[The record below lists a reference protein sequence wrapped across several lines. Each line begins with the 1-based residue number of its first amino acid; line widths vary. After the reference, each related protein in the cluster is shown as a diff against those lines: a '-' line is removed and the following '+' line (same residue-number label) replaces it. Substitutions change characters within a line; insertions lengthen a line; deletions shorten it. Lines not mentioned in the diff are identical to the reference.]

1 VGFIT
6 TCLFA
11 DNSALAPA
19 VAHAK
24 ESAMNFRTKLHRI
37 AGILGCLLL
46 LTGMLLHLTVR
57 DGSAGIATLFYAM
70 PLPLIMLG
78 WLIAAAW
85 HFRRRMLMVVCI
97 ALALVTGI
105 WWRAVSYKNE
115 KAPLTTATQPAGA
128 PLKVLYWNMAYHRL
142 PSEDL
147 DRLIATHRPDIVGL
161 GEVGLR
167 SGDPNPLLR
176 NLPAGYTTVRPEHG
190 MAFIVRGAIQVK
202 RVKKLKGRSKFVEVD
217 ATVDGR
223 VWHLVLVDGDAD
235 PLLSREEL
243 LETVLKTGTVP
254 GTLVMGDFN
263 TPLESV
269 WFHRWSAAGMHHASE
284 GARQGFRE
292 TWPRQFPFLTIDHLW
307 CTQDL
312 RPQFME
318 RVALSSSDHLA
329 IVASLEKAGR

>member
-1 VGFIT
+1 
-6 TCLFA
+6 
-11 DNSALAPA
+11 
-19 VAHAK
+19 
-24 ESAMNFRTKLHRI
+24 MNFRTKLHRT
-37 AGILGCLLL
+37 AGMLGCLLL

-57 DGSAGIATLFYAM
+57 DEHTRIATLFYAM

-85 HFRRRMLMVVCI
+85 HFRRRMLMVLCL
-97 ALALVTGI
+97 ALALVTGF
-105 WWRAVSYKNE
+105 WWQSVSYKNE
-115 KAPLTTATQPAGA
+115 KAPITTATQPAGA
-128 PLKVLYWNMAYHRL
+128 RLKVLYWNMAYHRL

-147 DRLIATHRPDIVGL
+147 DQLIAKHLPDIVGL

-167 SGDPNPLLR
+167 SGDPNPLVR
-176 NLPAGYTTVRPEHG
+176 NLPPGYTAVRPEHG

-243 LETVLKTGTVP
+243 LETVLKTSTLP

-269 WFHRWSAAGMHHASE
+269 WFDRWRAAGLHHASE

-292 TWPRQFPFLTIDHLW
+292 TWPRHWPFLTIDHVW
-307 CTQDL
+307 CTPETQPL
-312 RPQFME
+312 HFE
-318 RVALSSSDHLA
+318 RVSLPSSDHLA
-329 IVASLEKAGR
+329 IVTSLK